1 MALSQNVATALQRVK
16 VAGGQVGNGVSF
28 ANIEVRVN
36 DGSNMFAE
44 GDEFIVPS
52 GEDLQNCKFIRK
64 FNGNNA
70 PGIFVE
76 VGDQVKELYISSF
89 VKAVVPYNDDS
100 TRVKDASGNNA
111 PAIIATGTAVELW
124 KKFANAE
131 DALAAIAGKKLR
143 ITRIQSVQTMRQR
156 ANGTRTLG
164 NQWVFT
170 IDIVEA

>member
-44 GDEFIVPS
+44 GDEFEIPS
-52 GEDLQNCKFIRK
+52 GEDLQACKFIRK
-64 FNGNNA
+64 FNGNPA

-76 VGDQVKELYISSF
+76 VAGQPKELYLSSF

-100 TRVKDASGNNA
+100 TRAKDAAGNNL
-111 PAIIATGTAVELW
+111 PAVIAAGTAVDLW
-124 KKFANAE
+124 KQSADAE
-131 DALAAIAGKKLR
+131 SALNSIAGKKLK
-143 ITRIQSVQTMRQR
+143 ISQIQSVQTMRQR

-164 NQWVFT
+164 NQWVFK
-170 IDIVEA
+170 IDLA